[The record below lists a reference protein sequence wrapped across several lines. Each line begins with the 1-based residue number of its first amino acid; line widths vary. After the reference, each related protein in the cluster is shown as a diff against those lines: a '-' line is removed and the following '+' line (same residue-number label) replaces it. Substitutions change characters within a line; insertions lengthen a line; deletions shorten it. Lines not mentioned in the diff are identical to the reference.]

1 MHRWIAGLAMALMLV
16 PVVADAAAKPAP
28 APAHERYGHVERFR
42 IASKHTGR
50 TYTIEIYQPKGYDA
64 AKAYPALF
72 MLDGDY
78 AFQPAVALS
87 DYMQR
92 GEIAP
97 HLIIG
102 ISNDVPFGSELA
114 ARRTPDFTP
123 PTKDG
128 VMTKDVAA
136 PYYLFLRD
144 ELMPEVKK
152 RLRVDADQTTLWSY
166 SLSGAF
172 ALWLNYYDP
181 SLFRNYIIA
190 SPNAQYGIA
199 ELALGGKLFN
209 APGATHKLFLSLD
222 TGTELPSPELEGQV
236 KALFDAGLPGYKAV
250 YRPTQGE
257 THTTSWFVTL
267 PAALRFIYGPD
278 H

>member
-1 MHRWIAGLAMALMLV
+1 MRYLMLALALMLAPAAV
-16 PVVADAAAKPAP
+16 SAAAKPTP
-28 APAHERYGHVERFR
+28 VYERYGPIERFR
-42 IASKHTGR
+42 IASKQTGR
-50 TYTIEIYQPKGYDA
+50 TYTVEIYRPTGYDA
-64 AKAYPALF
+64 TKAYPALF

-87 DYMQR
+87 NYMQR

-102 ISNDVPFGSELA
+102 ISNDVPFGPELA
-114 ARRTPDFTP
+114 AARTPDFTP
-123 PTKDG
+123 PAKDG
-128 VMTKDVAA
+128 VVTRDVAS

-144 ELMPEVKK
+144 ELLPAVAKRVHVDPEQK
-152 RLRVDADQTTLWSY
+152 TLWSY

-181 SLFRNYIIA
+181 ALFRNYIIA
-190 SPNAQYGIA
+190 SPNSEQGLA

-209 APGATHKLFLSLD
+209 APGADHKLFLSLD
-222 TGTELPSPELEGQV
+222 VGTELPSPEMEAQV
-236 KALFDAGLPGYKAV
+236 RGLLDAGLPGYKSG
-250 YRPTQGE
+250 YDFTHGE

-267 PAALRFIYGPD
+267 PAALRFIYGPN
-278 H
+278 